1 MNFGLTE
8 EQELLQ
14 ETVRGFCE
22 KECPAS
28 RLRTLFDA
36 GVGHDP
42 ALWKGMG
49 EMGLLGL
56 VVPEDFGGAG
66 LELLDLALVCEV
78 LGQAALPGPFLGHQ
92 LVSLAIAGAGTD
104 AQKRAWLPR
113 LASGDVIGTV
123 ALAED
128 ASSWEPETWRAS
140 VDDGRVRGTKCFVP
154 HAELANLLLVGVAGG
169 GLVLV
174 ERGAAGVAL
183 IDQGGVDRTRPIARV
198 TLDGVAC
205 DPLPGG
211 LAGSRRVRDAGSILL
226 AADAFG
232 AAWRLIQATLAYA
245 GARQQFGSVLT
256 QFQAV
261 KHQLANMATEVEPS
275 RGLWWYA
282 AHAFDEILQDAER
295 AAALAK
301 AHITDRALEVARGA
315 VELHGGIGFTWE
327 CDVQIWFK
335 RVMFDRAFLGTPE
348 QHRERSA
355 RLAGW

>member
-22 KECPAS
+22 RECPPS
-28 RLRTLFDA
+28 RLRSLFDA
-36 GVGHDP
+36 GEGHDP
-42 ALWKGMG
+42 ALWKGLG

-56 VVPEDFGGAG
+56 IVPEAFGGAG
-66 LELLDLALVCEV
+66 LELLDLALACEV

-92 LVSLAIAGAGTD
+92 LVSLAIASSGSD
-104 AQKRAWLPR
+104 AQKHAWLPR
-113 LASGDVIGTV
+113 LSSGELIGSV

-128 ASSWEPETWRAS
+128 AASWEPETWRAV
-140 VDDGRVRGTKCFVP
+140 VDAGRVRGTKCFAP

-174 ERGAAGVAL
+174 ERLASGLA
-183 IDQGGVDRTRPIARV
+183 ITDQGGVDRTRPIARV
-198 TLDGVAC
+198 ELDGVAC

-211 LAGSRRVRDAGSILL
+211 AATARRVRDAGANLL

-245 GARQQFGSVLT
+245 GTRQQFGSVLT

-261 KHQLANMATEVEPS
+261 KHQLANMATEIEPT

-282 AHAFDEILQDAER
+282 AHAFDELPLEAER
-295 AAALAK
+295 AAAIAK
-301 AHITDRALEVARGA
+301 AHVTERALEVARGA

-348 QHRERSA
+348 LHRERSA